1 MEEMEEEVGDELK
14 WRARVGF
21 YSPRESWRPRR
32 GAEVAWSGPSYV
44 GGSRKHKRAASSSR
58 VAVSQDQG
66 VSTSHAA
73 IVMPLNSIA
82 IKDYVISDVS
92 MLRTVIEFGPQ
103 NLSFV
108 DNQQEPVHDDIFDTT
123 LLDKP
128 ANP

>member
-1 MEEMEEEVGDELK
+1 
-14 WRARVGF
+14 
-21 YSPRESWRPRR
+21 
-32 GAEVAWSGPSYV
+32 
-44 GGSRKHKRAASSSR
+44 R